1 MTKDEKILQKVGKL
15 LLKFGVEEE
24 EKNEFLSQLSTM
36 KEDEDEEPT
45 EPTEPNGEPAK
56 EGEEPDEVKE
66 PEGEEEQP
74 EGEKPDEEQK
84 PEGEEGQ
91 KVEGEQPEVEEPKE
105 EVTEEGE
112 KPVEQP
118 QNEEVQKT
126 IEGLVARINAQD
138 KQIIDLQEIVAK
150 LGDPKE
156 NGFGTSPSNPSGGSA
171 EQSEFDRINR
181 ARLGR

>member
-66 PEGEEEQP
+66 T
-74 EGEKPDEEQK
+74 
-84 PEGEEGQ
+84 EGEEGQ

-126 IEGLVARINAQD
+126 IEGLVARIDAQD
-138 KQIIDLQEIVAK
+138 KQLIDLQEIVAK

>member
-15 LLKFGVEEE
+15 LLKFGVAEE
-24 EKNEFLSQLSTM
+24 EKEEFISQLSAI
-36 KEDEDEEPT
+36 KEDDEEPT
-45 EPTEPNGEPAK
+45 EPTEPNGEPTK

-66 PEGEEEQP
+66 
-74 EGEKPDEEQK
+74 

-112 KPVEQP
+112 KPDEQP
-118 QNEEVQKT
+118 QNEESQKT
-126 IEGLVARINAQD
+126 IEGLVARINALD

>member
-15 LLKFGVEEE
+15 LLKFGVAEE
-24 EKNEFLSQLSTM
+24 EKEEFISQLSAM
-36 KEDEDEEPT
+36 KEDDEEPT

-66 PEGEEEQP
+66 PEGEE
-74 EGEKPDEEQK
+74 
-84 PEGEEGQ
+84 GQ

-112 KPVEQP
+112 KPDEQP

-138 KQIIDLQEIVAK
+138 KQIVDLQEIVAK

>member
-15 LLKFGVEEE
+15 LLKFGVAEE
-24 EKNEFLSQLSTM
+24 EKEEFISQLSAM
-36 KEDEDEEPT
+36 KEDDEEPT
-45 EPTEPNGEPAK
+45 EPTEPNGEPTK
-56 EGEEPDEVKE
+56 EGEQPDEVKE
-66 PEGEEEQP
+66 
-74 EGEKPDEEQK
+74 

-138 KQIIDLQEIVAK
+138 KQLIDLQEIVAK

>member
-15 LLKFGVEEE
+15 LLKFGVAEE
-24 EKNEFLSQLSTM
+24 EKEEFLSQLSAM
-36 KEDEDEEPT
+36 KEDDEEPT
-45 EPTEPNGEPAK
+45 EPTEPNGEPTK
-56 EGEEPDEVKE
+56 EGEE
-66 PEGEEEQP
+66 
-74 EGEKPDEEQK
+74 

-126 IEGLVARINAQD
+126 IEGLVARINAQE
-138 KQIIDLQEIVAK
+138 KQLIDLQEIVAK

>member
-15 LLKFGVEEE
+15 LLKFGVAEE
-24 EKNEFLSQLSTM
+24 EKEEFISQLSAI
-36 KEDEDEEPT
+36 KEDESEEPT
-45 EPTEPNGEPAK
+45 EPTEPNGEPTK
-56 EGEEPDEVKE
+56 EGEQPDEVKE
-66 PEGEEEQP
+66 
-74 EGEKPDEEQK
+74 

-138 KQIIDLQEIVAK
+138 KQLIDLQEIVAK

>member
-15 LLKFGVEEE
+15 LLKFGVADDEKEE
-24 EKNEFLSQLSTM
+24 FISQLSAM
-36 KEDEDEEPT
+36 KEDDEEPT
-45 EPTEPNGEPAK
+45 EPTEPNGEPTK
-56 EGEEPDEVKE
+56 EGEQPDEVKE
-66 PEGEEEQP
+66 
-74 EGEKPDEEQK
+74 

-126 IEGLVARINAQD
+126 IEGLVTRINAQD

>member
-15 LLKFGVEEE
+15 LLKFGVADDEKEE
-24 EKNEFLSQLSTM
+24 FISQLSAM
-36 KEDEDEEPT
+36 KEDDEEPT
-45 EPTEPNGEPAK
+45 EPTEPNGEPTK
-56 EGEEPDEVKE
+56 EGEQPDEVKE
-66 PEGEEEQP
+66 T
-74 EGEKPDEEQK
+74 
-84 PEGEEGQ
+84 EGEEGQ

-112 KPVEQP
+112 KPDEQP

-138 KQIIDLQEIVAK
+138 KQIVDLQEIVAK

>member
-15 LLKFGVEEE
+15 LLKFGVADDEKEE
-24 EKNEFLSQLSTM
+24 FISQLSAM
-36 KEDEDEEPT
+36 KEDDEEPT
-45 EPTEPNGEPAK
+45 EPTEPNGEPTK
-56 EGEEPDEVKE
+56 EGEQPDEVKE
-66 PEGEEEQP
+66 
-74 EGEKPDEEQK
+74 

-91 KVEGEQPEVEEPKE
+91 KVEGEQPEVEEPEVEEPKE

-112 KPVEQP
+112 KPDEQP

-126 IEGLVARINAQD
+126 IEGLVARINAQE
-138 KQIIDLQEIVAK
+138 KQLIDLQEIVAK

>member
-15 LLKFGVEEE
+15 LLKFGVAEE
-24 EKNEFLSQLSTM
+24 EKEEFISQLSAM
-36 KEDEDEEPT
+36 KEDDEEPT
-45 EPTEPNGEPAK
+45 EPTEPDGEPAK
-56 EGEEPDEVKE
+56 EGEEP
-66 PEGEEEQP
+66 
-74 EGEKPDEEQK
+74 
-84 PEGEEGQ
+84 
-91 KVEGEQPEVEEPKE
+91 
-105 EVTEEGE
+105 
-112 KPVEQP
+112 
-118 QNEEVQKT
+118 EEVQKT
-126 IEGLVARINAQD
+126 IEGLVARIDAQD

>member
-15 LLKFGVEEE
+15 LLKFGVAEE
-24 EKNEFLSQLSTM
+24 EKEEFLSQLSAM
-36 KEDEDEEPT
+36 KEDDEEPT

-56 EGEEPDEVKE
+56 EGEEPEEVKE
-66 PEGEEEQP
+66 PEGEE
-74 EGEKPDEEQK
+74 PDEVKET
-84 PEGEEGQ
+84 EGEEGQ

-126 IEGLVARINAQD
+126 IEGLVARIDAQD
-138 KQIIDLQEIVAK
+138 KQLIELQEIVAK

>member
-15 LLKFGVEEE
+15 LLKFGVAEE
-24 EKNEFLSQLSTM
+24 EKEEFISQLSAM
-36 KEDEDEEPT
+36 KEDDEEPT

-66 PEGEEEQP
+66 PEGEE
-74 EGEKPDEEQK
+74 D
-84 PEGEEGQ
+84 Q

-118 QNEEVQKT
+118 QNEEAQKT

>member
-15 LLKFGVEEE
+15 LLKFGVAEE
-24 EKNEFLSQLSTM
+24 EKEEFISQLSAM
-36 KEDEDEEPT
+36 KEDDEEPT

-66 PEGEEEQP
+66 
-74 EGEKPDEEQK
+74 

-126 IEGLVARINAQD
+126 IEGLVARIDAQD

>member
-15 LLKFGVEEE
+15 LLKFGVADDEKEE
-24 EKNEFLSQLSTM
+24 FISQLSAM
-36 KEDEDEEPT
+36 KEDDEEPT
-45 EPTEPNGEPAK
+45 EPTEPNGEPTK
-56 EGEEPDEVKE
+56 EGEQPDEVKE
-66 PEGEEEQP
+66 
-74 EGEKPDEEQK
+74 

-112 KPVEQP
+112 KPDEQP

-138 KQIIDLQEIVAK
+138 KQLIDLQEIVAK

>member
-15 LLKFGVEEE
+15 LLKFGVAEEGRE
-24 EKNEFLSQLSTM
+24 EFISQLSAM
-36 KEDEDEEPT
+36 KEDDEEPT

-66 PEGEEEQP
+66 PEGEE
-74 EGEKPDEEQK
+74 GK
-84 PEGEEGQ
+84 

-138 KQIIDLQEIVAK
+138 KQLIDLQEIVAK

>member
-15 LLKFGVEEE
+15 LLKFGVAEE
-24 EKNEFLSQLSTM
+24 EKEEFISQLSAM
-36 KEDEDEEPT
+36 KEDDEEPT

-66 PEGEEEQP
+66 T
-74 EGEKPDEEQK
+74 
-84 PEGEEGQ
+84 EGEEGK

-112 KPVEQP
+112 KPDEQP

>member
-15 LLKFGVEEE
+15 LLKFGVAEE
-24 EKNEFLSQLSTM
+24 EKEEFISQLSAM
-36 KEDEDEEPT
+36 KEDDEEPT

-56 EGEEPDEVKE
+56 EGEQPDEVKE
-66 PEGEEEQP
+66 
-74 EGEKPDEEQK
+74 

-112 KPVEQP
+112 KPDEQP

-126 IEGLVARINAQD
+126 IEGLVARIDAQD